1 MSIIKRINMNA
12 ENKIRCEQEMA
23 DEANMLTTQK
33 EKPCTEIDSTVVYQI
48 EYDIE
53 RIIEYTRPTD
63 YFKNH
68 VIFSK
73 VVPSII
79 EAVGEGSCNLF
90 IELAIYTAFCNEY
103 DINTFWYV
111 MPDYLKRNG
120 QLELEEASLKLLKE
134 LRETIKYILKPRR
147 TRPTKSGNE
156 PCISINTTNFTFNL
170 PTATA
175 STIYPNDYYYTKLI
189 DEITRGLN
197 GEYSKA
203 AKLVIV
209 EFIDTYKKYLVD
221 EPQPLKTI
229 YDSIFKKNSSFHSI
243 ANTFKL
249 SCEKIYDDKEHP
261 ITFSFLIALAKAYGL
276 NIQDSKI
283 KRILD
288 KKYIAI
294 FKDLWWGCELY
305 HKFNMET
312 WENRKF
318 RKHPSTI
325 REMVRIFKETKFLE
339 LESDIELN
347 APENYFQVKG
357 RPTTKNYYDF
367 INSNIANNKR
377 HLNHLIEEITK
388 LFNEKCKGKKDR
400 GNIVGLILE
409 AGERSGLFKEK
420 PSFEKFKAVF
430 NTNNTSGSIIEIRK
444 SAYCECKGKDRSRED
459 EYRTIFREMK
469 KIKEN
474 LEK

>member
-147 TRPTKSGNE
+147 TRPTTSGNE
-156 PCISINTTNFTFNL
+156 PCISINTKNFTFNL
-170 PTATA
+170 PTIAA
-175 STIYPNDYYYTKLI
+175 FTIYPNDYYYTKLI

-221 EPQPLKTI
+221 EPQPFRNI
-229 YDSIFKKNSSFHSI
+229 YDVIFEKNRTFHPI
-243 ANTFKL
+243 AQVFKL
-249 SCEKIYDDKEHP
+249 SIEKIYDEKDKP

-283 KRILD
+283 KKVLD
-288 KKYIAI
+288 KKFIAI
-294 FKDLWWGCELY
+294 FRDLWWSCELY
-305 HKFNMET
+305 HKYEIEKWDNHE
-312 WENRKF
+312 F
-318 RKHPSTI
+318 RKHPKTI
-325 REMVRIFKETKFLE
+325 SEMVRTFGKAKFLE
-339 LESDIELN
+339 LENDIELT
-347 APENYFQVKG
+347 APQEFFQTKG
-357 RPTTKNYYDF
+357 RPTTKNFYDF
-367 INSNIANNKR
+367 INSNIANNNSR
-377 HLNHLIEEITK
+377 LDYLIKEITT
-388 LFNEKCKGKKDR
+388 LFNEECNGKKDK
-400 GNIVGLILE
+400 GNILGLILE
-409 AGERSGLFKEK
+409 ASKRLDLFKEK
-420 PSFEKFKAVF
+420 PSYDKFKAAF
-430 NTNNTSGSIIEIRK
+430 ITNNTSGSIIEIGR
-444 SAYCECKGKDRSRED
+444 SAYFECKEKDRSRD
-459 EYRTIFREMK
+459 DKYRSIYCKMK
-469 KIKEN
+469 EIKDY